1 MHANTTTAPATPA
14 TITITTQTPA
24 DLLSEA
30 QMLVASAFRR
40 ADDEANDLLTWGDRD
55 RICRSLNDAL
65 RLMREVREAI
75 TFTEPDPIASC
86 LNCGAEEFAD
96 TLAAGGCQ
104 TCALLER
111 ISAEKDD
118 AGDDDERTI
127 ICREC
132 KGEEFAD
139 QSIRG
144 ECRMCA
150 HYNALANTF

>member
-14 TITITTQTPA
+14 TTTTITATTPA
-24 DLLSEA
+24 EKLSEA

-55 RICRSLNDAL
+55 RMCRSLNDAL

-96 TLAAGGCQ
+96 
-104 TCALLER
+104 
-111 ISAEKDD
+111 
-118 AGDDDERTI
+118 
-127 ICREC
+127 
-132 KGEEFAD
+132 

-150 HYNALANTF
+150 HYNALANAF